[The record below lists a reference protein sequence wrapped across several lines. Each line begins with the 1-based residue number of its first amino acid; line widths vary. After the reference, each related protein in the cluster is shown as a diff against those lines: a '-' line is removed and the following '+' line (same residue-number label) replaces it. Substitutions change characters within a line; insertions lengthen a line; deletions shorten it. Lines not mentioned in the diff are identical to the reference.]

1 MKIRAIAAVDGW
13 TGGIGLGD
21 ELLFHNPVDM
31 TIFRLATEGT
41 CVVYGRKTFEGFQK
55 PAGLPLRRNIMLS
68 HNTTTSI
75 PGIEVYD
82 SIDAVLEAI
91 KDEPLVYIIGGESI
105 YKQFLPYCDE
115 VYWIS
120 FVSNGDF
127 VTADK
132 FFPELRPS
140 EWVPKTPLSIN
151 SDLVLETFKRK

>member
-1 MKIRAIAAVDGW
+1 MKMRAIAAVDGW
-13 TGGIGLGD
+13 TGGIGLNN

-31 TIFRLATEGT
+31 TLFRLATEGT

-68 HNTTTSI
+68 RTATSI
-75 PGIEVYD
+75 PGVETYRSIEE
-82 SIDAVLEAI
+82 VLNAI

-115 VYWIS
+115 VYWVS
-120 FVSNGDF
+120 FVSNGEF

-132 FFPELRPS
+132 FFPELDPS
-140 EWVPKTPLSIN
+140 EWKPRTPISIN
-151 SDLVLETFKRK
+151 SDLLLEIFKRA